1 MTERSPDEDRA
12 FAELRQLIVG
22 PEQDTLAELRERVE
36 DRQRRV
42 EDVGDVLPEAA
53 ARCADDAALSKALAP
68 AVEDALIASV
78 RANPNTLADVL
89 FPVMGPA
96 IRKSLAQFLAAM
108 LEGMNRTLEQSFSI
122 QGLMWRWEAFRTG
135 KSFAEVVLLHTL
147 VYRTEQVFLI
157 HRTTGLPLLHVA
169 TPEVRDEAQDADMV
183 SGMLT
188 AIRDFVQD
196 AFRNNTEGGGTSSL
210 DALRVGELEVWVEQ
224 GPLAV
229 LACVIRGSAPKELH
243 TLFQETLEHIHAR
256 YARALETFDGDTAPF
271 APAQPE
277 LEQCLKSGYRREQSR
292 KLSPA
297 LAVILILLG
306 ALGTWWAVS
315 SFLEARRW
323 HSYVTML
330 REEPGL
336 LVVAER
342 TGWWTHSVA
351 GLKDPLARD
360 PQDLLA
366 AAGLDGARVDS
377 RWESFQAAEPAF
389 VLRRAKTVLQPPPT
403 VELSF
408 ADGVLR
414 ARGTVTAEWVSQ
426 ARMVSKLIPG
436 VSAFEHDSPLDLI
449 VAAKRKTIEDC
460 RLYFESD
467 AITPAA
473 NQKCEWAD
481 LVSEVRE
488 LAAVVAQAGQR
499 VTIAIVGYADVSG
512 GAEPNMMLSRAR
524 AENVRAAMVAEAIA
538 GVDVVAVGRGARR
551 SDEAQRLA
559 DDRYV
564 TFRVVVTPASGA
576 GAGAAAASEGR

>member
-53 ARCADDAALSKALAP
+53 ARCAEDAALSKALAP

-108 LEGMNRTLEQSFSI
+108 LEGMNRTLEQSFSL

-157 HRTTGLPLLHVA
+157 HRATGLPLLHVA
-169 TPEVRDEAQDADMV
+169 APEVRDEAQDADMV

-196 AFRNNTEGGGTSSL
+196 AFRNNSNEGGGTNSL

-229 LACVIRGSAPKELH
+229 IAGVMRGSAPKELR
-243 TLFQETLEHIHAR
+243 TVFQETLERIHSR
-256 YARALETFDGDTAPF
+256 YARALETFNGDTSAF

-277 LEQCLKSGYRREQSR
+277 LEQCLKSGYRRERSR
-292 KLSPA
+292 KMSPA
-297 LAVILILLG
+297 LAVVLILVSAVGL
-306 ALGTWWAVS
+306 WWAVS
-315 SFLEARRW
+315 SYLEGRRW
-323 HSYVTML
+323 HDYVTRL
-330 REEPGL
+330 RQEPGL

-342 TGWWTHSVA
+342 TGWWTHSIA
-351 GLKDPLARD
+351 GLRDPLARD
-360 PQDLLA
+360 PTDLLVE
-366 AAGLDGARVDS
+366 AGLELSRVSS
-377 RWESFQAAEPAF
+377 RWEFFQAATPEF
-389 VLRRAKTVLQPPPT
+389 VLRRATTVLQPPPA
-403 VELSF
+403 VELTF
-408 ADGVLR
+408 ANGVLR
-414 ARGTVTAEWVSQ
+414 ARGPVDAAWVSQ

-436 VSAFEHDSPLDLI
+436 VSAFEHESPLDLI
-449 VAAKRKTIEDC
+449 VAAKRKVIEGC
-460 RLYFESD
+460 RVYFQSD
-467 AITPAA
+467 AIAPLA
-473 NQKCEWAD
+473 NQKCAWAS
-481 LVSEVRE
+481 LVGEIRE
-488 LAAVVAQAGQR
+488 LAAAVTQAGQR
-499 VTIAIVGYADVSG
+499 VTIAVVGYADVSG

-524 AENVRAAMVAEAIA
+524 AENVRAAMIAEAVP

-551 SDEAQRLA
+551 SGEAQRLA

-564 TFRVVVTPASGA
+564 TFRVMVGPPSSAA
-576 GAGAAAASEGR
+576 PAAASEER